1 MSEEQGLTLDT
12 DIVWLHG
19 ADLHTKGRN
28 ALAHLHD
35 SGMLTAWPPLRR
47 DANGV
52 AWHPVPRW
60 FAKDYALA
68 PVYDEPGG
76 PR

>member
-12 DIVWLHG
+12 DIVWLRD

-28 ALAHLHD
+28 ALANLHAA
-35 SGMLTAWPPLRR
+35 GMLTAWPKPRR
-47 DANGV
+47 DADEAV
-52 AWHPVPRW
+52 WRPMPRW
-60 FAKDYALA
+60 FAKDYHLA

-76 PR
+76 TR